1 MENGEQRRNWWL
13 VLSDSDHKRDYDDYD
28 YDDDYD
34 NGGKDDDDK
43 SMCTKSNMWVV
54 VSAEGHL

>member
-1 MENGEQRRNWWL
+1 MENGDQRRNWWL
-13 VLSDSDHKRDYDDYD
+13 ASDHKRDDDDYD

-34 NGGKDDDDK
+34 NDGKDDDDK

-54 VSAEGHL
+54 ASAEGHL

>member
-1 MENGEQRRNWWL
+1 MENGDQRRNWWL
-13 VLSDSDHKRDYDDYD
+13 VLSDGDRKRDYDDYD

-43 SMCTKSNMWVV
+43 SMCTKSNMWAV